1 MPYTCSKPRNE
12 ISIPTE
18 LGPKNV
24 VNP

>member
-18 LGPKNV
+18 LGPKIV